1 MQLTDYIP
9 TINTLRNVI
18 DIALVFIIV
27 YVVLKLLRGTRA
39 VPTVVGMVIL
49 ALLYWLAVAQE
60 LSTLE
65 FVLRYA
71 VGFIGIAIIVL
82 FQSEIR
88 QALIYFANRLRFPI
102 LKRQRG
108 QFGGSVYDEIVLAV
122 TTLASEKTGAL
133 IVIERNIGLR
143 NFIDAGVQ
151 LDARLSYDLLV
162 TIFNPSTP
170 LHDGAVVIQNER
182 LAAASVFLPLTKN
195 PEISRELGTRHRAAI
210 GITEGSDAIS
220 LVVSEETGLITY
232 VEAGEVR
239 RNIETTQLRKLLLD
253 AMEIPLIE
261 PPRNAQSD
269 EGGGDRELRIENGEL
284 RMENCKAKISP
295 PASPSNLDSS
305 LMSSEG
311 KHRIAQL
318 AMLHDVPSQ
327 LDPVLLILN
336 SQFSILN

>member
-1 MQLTDYIP
+1 MPKANLQAARIPVMNFSDYI
-9 TINTLRNVI
+9 TMNALRDFI
-18 DIALVFIIV
+18 DIALVFVIV

-39 VPTVVGMVIL
+39 VPTVIGLVLLGV
-49 ALLYWLAVAQE
+49 LYWVASTQE
-60 LSTLE
+60 LPTLE

-71 VGFIGIAIIVL
+71 VVYLGFAIIVL

-88 QALIYFANRLRFPI
+88 QALMYFANRLRFPI

-133 IVIERNIGLR
+133 VVIERNIGLR

-195 PEISRELGTRHRAAI
+195 PEVSRELGTRHRAAI
-210 GITEGSDAIS
+210 GITEGTDAIS
-220 LVVSEETGLITY
+220 IVVSEETGLITF
-232 VEAGEVR
+232 VQGNNIIRNTDTATLR
-239 RNIETTQLRKLLLD
+239 RLLLE
-253 AMEIPLIE
+253 AMEIPMVEAKRE
-261 PPRNAQSD
+261 P
-269 EGGGDRELRIENGEL
+269 
-284 RMENCKAKISP
+284 AKT
-295 PASPSNLDSS
+295 
-305 LMSSEG
+305 MKESETEITIG
-311 KHRIAQL
+311 
-318 AMLHDVPSQ
+318 
-327 LDPVLLILN
+327 
-336 SQFSILN
+336 

>member
-1 MQLTDYIP
+1 MQYTNYIP

-18 DIALVFIIV
+18 DMTLVFIIV

-49 ALLYWLAVAQE
+49 ALLYWVAVAQE

-102 LKRQRG
+102 LRKQRG

-170 LHDGAVVIQNER
+170 LHDGAVIIQNER

-232 VEAGEVR
+232 VEAGRVH
-239 RNIETTQLRKLLLD
+239 RNIDPNQLRKLLLD
-253 AMEIPLIE
+253 ALEIPLIE
-261 PPRNAQSD
+261 PR
-269 EGGGDRELRIENGEL
+269 REMTKPMKE
-284 RMENCKAKISP
+284 
-295 PASPSNLDSS
+295 
-305 LMSSEG
+305 SETD
-311 KHRIAQL
+311 IT
-318 AMLHDVPSQ
+318 VS
-327 LDPVLLILN
+327 
-336 SQFSILN
+336 

>member
-1 MQLTDYIP
+1 MRFIDLIP
-9 TINTLRNVI
+9 TIATVRNVL
-18 DIALVFIIV
+18 DIVLVFIIV

-60 LSTLE
+60 LWTLE

-71 VGFIGIAIIVL
+71 VAFIGIAIIVL

-88 QALIYFANRLRFPI
+88 QALIFFANRLRFPI

-151 LDARLSYDLLV
+151 LDAHLSYDLLV
-162 TIFNPSTP
+162 TIFNPATT
-170 LHDGAVVIQNER
+170 LHDGAVIIQKER

-220 LVVSEETGLITY
+220 IVVSEETGLITY

-239 RNIETTQLRKLLLD
+239 RNIDPNQLRKLLLD
-253 AMEIPLIE
+253 ALEIPLIE
-261 PPRNAQSD
+261 P
-269 EGGGDRELRIENGEL
+269 ERELP
-284 RMENCKAKISP
+284 KAIKNETEIT
-295 PASPSNLDSS
+295 
-305 LMSSEG
+305 
-311 KHRIAQL
+311 IT
-318 AMLHDVPSQ
+318 
-327 LDPVLLILN
+327 
-336 SQFSILN
+336 

>member
-1 MQLTDYIP
+1 MRFSDYI
-9 TINTLRNVI
+9 TMNTLRNVL
-18 DIALVFIIV
+18 DIVLVFIIV

-49 ALLYWLAVAQE
+49 ALLYWFAAAQD

-88 QALIYFANRLRFPI
+88 QALIYFANRFSYPI

-220 LVVSEETGLITY
+220 IVVSEETGLVTFVISGNVIRNVDSATL
-232 VEAGEVR
+232 R
-239 RNIETTQLRKLLLD
+239 RLLLE
-253 AMEIPLIE
+253 AMEIPIIE
-261 PPRNAQSD
+261 VK
-269 EGGGDRELRIENGEL
+269 RE
-284 RMENCKAKISP
+284 
-295 PASPSNLDSS
+295 PAPKTIK
-305 LMSSEG
+305 ETETEITIG
-311 KHRIAQL
+311 
-318 AMLHDVPSQ
+318 
-327 LDPVLLILN
+327 
-336 SQFSILN
+336 

>member
-1 MQLTDYIP
+1 MQFQDYTP
-9 TINTLRNVI
+9 TISTLRNVL
-18 DIALVFIIV
+18 DIALVFAIV

-39 VPTVVGMVIL
+39 VPTVVGMVLIG
-49 ALLYWLAVAQE
+49 LLYWFAAIYE

-88 QALIYFANRLRFPI
+88 QALIYFASRLRFPI

-133 IVIERNIGLR
+133 IVVERSIGLR
-143 NFIDAGVQ
+143 NFIDSGVQ
-151 LDARLSYDLLV
+151 LDANISYDLLV
-162 TIFNPSTP
+162 TIFNPATP

-195 PEISRELGTRHRAAI
+195 PEVSRELGTRHRAAI

-232 VEAGEVR
+232 VEAGVVR
-239 RNIETTQLRKLLLD
+239 RNLD
-253 AMEIPLIE
+253 T
-261 PPRNAQSD
+261 
-269 EGGGDRELRIENGEL
+269 
-284 RMENCKAKISP
+284 
-295 PASPSNLDSS
+295 
-305 LMSSEG
+305 
-311 KHRIAQL
+311 
-318 AMLHDVPSQ
+318 
-327 LDPVLLILN
+327 
-336 SQFSILN
+336 

>member
-1 MQLTDYIP
+1 MQFIEYIP
-9 TINTLRNVI
+9 AISSVRNVV
-18 DIALVFIIV
+18 DIVLVFIIV

-39 VPTVVGMVIL
+39 VPTVVGMVL
-49 ALLYWLAVAQE
+49 LGLLYWLASVQG

-71 VGFIGIAIIVL
+71 VVYIGIAIIVL
-82 FQSEIR
+82 FKSEIR
-88 QALIYFANRLRFPI
+88 QALIYFANRFRFP
-102 LKRQRG
+102 LLRRQRG
-108 QFGGSVYDEIVLAV
+108 QFGGSVYDEVVLAV

-170 LHDGAVVIQNER
+170 LHDGAVIIQNER

-195 PEISRELGTRHRAAI
+195 PEISRDLGTRHRAAI

-232 VEAGEVR
+232 VDAGHVR
-239 RNIETTQLRKLLLD
+239 RNLDPTTLRKLLLE
-253 AMEIPLIE
+253 AMDVPLIE
-261 PPRNAQSD
+261 RKKDAA
-269 EGGGDRELRIENGEL
+269 
-284 RMENCKAKISP
+284 KALKEADTEITI
-295 PASPSNLDSS
+295 
-305 LMSSEG
+305 G
-311 KHRIAQL
+311 
-318 AMLHDVPSQ
+318 
-327 LDPVLLILN
+327 
-336 SQFSILN
+336 

>member
-1 MQLTDYIP
+1 MPWTDYAP
-9 TINTLRNVI
+9 TLTTLRNI
-18 DIALVFIIV
+18 LDFALVFIIV

-71 VGFIGIAIIVL
+71 VAFIGIAIIVL

-88 QALIYFANRLRFPI
+88 QALIYFANRFRFPI

-151 LDARLSYDLLV
+151 LDAKLSYDLLV

-195 PEISRELGTRHRAAI
+195 PEVSRELGTRHRAAI

-239 RNIETTQLRKLLLD
+239 RNIDATTLRKLLLD

-261 PPRNAQSD
+261 ARTVKTFAA
-269 EGGGDRELRIENGEL
+269 ETTEHTEI
-284 RMENCKAKISP
+284 I
-295 PASPSNLDSS
+295 
-305 LMSSEG
+305 
-311 KHRIAQL
+311 
-318 AMLHDVPSQ
+318 
-327 LDPVLLILN
+327 
-336 SQFSILN
+336 

>member
-1 MQLTDYIP
+1 MARRLPRYGEITTTVQFTDYIP
-9 TINTLRNVI
+9 TINTLRNVL

-49 ALLYWLAVAQE
+49 ALLYWFAVAQE
-60 LSTLE
+60 LWTLE

-71 VGFIGIAIIVL
+71 VAFIGIAIIVL

-108 QFGGSVYDEIVLAV
+108 QFGRSVYDEIVLAV

-151 LDARLSYDLLV
+151 LDSRISYDLLV

-170 LHDGAVVIQNER
+170 LHDGAVIIQRER

-232 VEAGEVR
+232 VEAGTVR
-239 RNIETTQLRKLLLD
+239 RNIDTNHLRKLLLD
-253 AMEIPLIE
+253 ALEIPLVDSRRDAQGSIKE
-261 PPRNAQSD
+261 P
-269 EGGGDRELRIENGEL
+269 ET
-284 RMENCKAKISP
+284 
-295 PASPSNLDSS
+295 
-305 LMSSEG
+305 
-311 KHRIAQL
+311 
-318 AMLHDVPSQ
+318 DVTI
-327 LDPVLLILN
+327 V
-336 SQFSILN
+336 

>member
-1 MQLTDYIP
+1 MQLSDLLP
-9 TINTLRNVI
+9 TITGVRNVI
-18 DIALVFIIV
+18 DIALVFVIV

-49 ALLYWLAVAQE
+49 AVVYWLSVIYE

-71 VGFIGIAIIVL
+71 VALLGIAIIVL

-102 LKRQRG
+102 LKKQRG
-108 QFGGSVYDEIVLAV
+108 QFGGSVYDEVVLAV

-133 IVIERNIGLR
+133 MVIERNIGLR
-143 NFIDAGVQ
+143 NFIDTGVQ
-151 LDARLSYDLLV
+151 LDAHISYDLLV
-162 TIFNPSTP
+162 TIFNPATP

-195 PEISRELGTRHRAAI
+195 PEVSRELGTRHRAAI
-210 GITEGSDAIS
+210 GITEGTDAIS

-239 RNIETTQLRKLLLD
+239 RNIDPPALRKLLLD
-253 AMEIPLIE
+253 ALEIPLIE
-261 PPRNAQSD
+261 PRRNFPT
-269 EGGGDRELRIENGEL
+269 ENTEST
-284 RMENCKAKISP
+284 EI
-295 PASPSNLDSS
+295 
-305 LMSSEG
+305 
-311 KHRIAQL
+311 
-318 AMLHDVPSQ
+318 V
-327 LDPVLLILN
+327 
-336 SQFSILN
+336 